1 MKLNHRWIAWRFA
14 VVLVGSR
21 SRDIS
26 AKRGRLSIPGRLIC
40 TAEDDVAFMPLFG
53 PFEQYAVASCPPN
66 DRHQRQEPVGEAR
79 W

>member
-26 AKRGRLSIPGRLIC
+26 AKRSRLSIPGRFIC
-40 TAEDDVAFMPLFG
+40 TAEDDVDFMPLFV
-53 PFEQYAVASCPPN
+53 PFEPHAVAPWPHN
-66 DRHQRQEPVGEAR
+66 VK
-79 W
+79 